1 MARLIRLLPLSGAF
15 LRGSRVSL
23 AKLAANSHAFR
34 TVLAFG
40 RCGRYCPCRLSL
52 HFPSLQTI
60 KHETQKAEEIPMS
73 EHVYRMI
80 EVIGSSPESI
90 EGAIGNAVEKASKTL
105 RELRWF
111 EVLETRGHVEN
122 GKIAHYQVKLKLAF
136 TLE

>member
-1 MARLIRLLPLSGAF
+1 
-15 LRGSRVSL
+15 
-23 AKLAANSHAFR
+23 
-34 TVLAFG
+34 
-40 RCGRYCPCRLSL
+40 
-52 HFPSLQTI
+52 
-60 KHETQKAEEIPMS
+60 MS

-122 GKIAHYQVKLKLAF
+122 GKIAHYLVKLKLAF